1 MGHIGLA
8 ATTWVPMGAQVPVS
22 SPTDHPNPFKGQR
35 KGLMKNR
42 IFKKISRGT
51 ERPIECENV
60 SPHWQGDIWGGG
72 GGRLGLPGVGTRDPR
87 HGLGGSYTRKKFFST
102 QVQIHTQRPQ
112 YATKF

>member
-8 ATTWVPMGAQVPVS
+8 ATTWVPMGTQVPVL

-42 IFKKISRGT
+42 IFKKLSRGT

-72 GGRLGLPGVGTRDPR
+72 GGATGATWSWDLGPPPWVRGFVYKTTWVAQKSKTPR
-87 HGLGGSYTRKKFFST
+87 RGC
-102 QVQIHTQRPQ
+102 
-112 YATKF
+112 